1 MKTLMI
7 STGGYRTTYF
17 KVDTESGAISYLGS
31 NPSGD
36 WLMLGIKH
44 VKRNSFIPLTRIT
57 PELLETMDHAN
68 MLFYKNGK
76 CQWTVRDRDHGT
88 VREWGSP
95 RVTSIWYSDDPE
107 FWMGRQS

>member
-7 STGGYRTTYF
+7 ETRGYRTQYF
-17 KVDTESGAISYLGS
+17 KIDTESGAISYPGL

-44 VKRNSFIPLTRIT
+44 VRRSCFIPLARIT
-57 PELLETMDHAN
+57 PELLDTLDLAG
-68 MLFYKNGK
+68 MLSYKNGK

-95 RVTSIWYSDDPE
+95 RVACIWFSDDPE
-107 FWMGRQS
+107 FWMGRPS